1 MFLVHKANP
10 MLLKF
15 LGPTVASMLFIAVQ
29 ELDKDL
35 KGPWSTIISIFIA
48 AWIMSA
54 RFTKLINR
62 VESVEKE
69 FKEFRDERRE
79 DSEKMRNQIRTTSLI
94 DPPTGKILIVDDD
107 EYDVTLL
114 RRRLE
119 PNFIVDSCGT
129 LAEATAKLK
138 DHSFDCV
145 LLDLKLPDSRPNRT
159 VSDFLNQN
167 PKTACIVLTGVGDD
181 HIHKMCIDQGASDV
195 WVKGVN
201 DTDLFLMTRKLK
213 EAVWNVRTNQ
223 P

>member
-1 MFLVHKANP
+1 MLQIIHKDA

-15 LGPTVASMLFIAVQ
+15 LGPAFASALFIAVQ

-35 KGPWSTIISIFIA
+35 KGPWSTILSIFVA
-48 AWIMSA
+48 AWYLGG
-54 RFTKLINR
+54 RFQKLINR
-62 VESVEKE
+62 VDGVEKQ
-69 FKEFRDERRE
+69 FKEFRTERRE

-129 LAEATAKLK
+129 LAEATQKLK

-159 VSDFLNQN
+159 VTDFLAQN
-167 PKTACIVLTGVGDD
+167 PRTACIVLTGVGDD